1 MKGDFSDPIVE
12 PITTQSEKRST
23 FLRFLGEILQTLILA
38 LVLYLLIDFMIARV
52 KVENISMQP
61 TLKPGEFIIVNKMA
75 YRLGPVNYGDIIV
88 FHFNLQEDF
97 IKRVMG
103 LPGDLVE
110 VMDGVVYIN
119 HQAVEEDYLSAPP
132 IYTGSWSVP
141 DDHLFVLGDNRN
153 QSSDSHKWG
162 FVPINNVVGKALVV
176 YYPFSDAKFLNQ
188 NFTVNAKTINN
199 P

>member
-1 MKGDFSDPIVE
+1 ME
-12 PITTQSEKRST
+12 PIITQPEKRST

-88 FHFNLQEDF
+88 FHFNPQEDF